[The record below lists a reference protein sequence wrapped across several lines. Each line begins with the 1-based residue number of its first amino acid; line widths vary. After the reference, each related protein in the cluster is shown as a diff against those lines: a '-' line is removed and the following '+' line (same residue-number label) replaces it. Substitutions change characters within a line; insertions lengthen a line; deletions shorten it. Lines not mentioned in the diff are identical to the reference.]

1 MCARQGPLS
10 RTCIRESERA
20 RKRRWGGGGQL
31 GGVHE
36 GHGVSHLAQ
45 GLRPI
50 PAMSPPGG
58 LSRPTTGGDPGGVM
72 LGGGAVPP
80 AHFTHTPPP
89 PGAGAA
95 VAKITKWDLG

>member
-10 RTCIRESERA
+10 QTCIRESARA
-20 RKRRWGGGGQL
+20 SEEEEGGQL

-50 PAMSPPGG
+50 PAMSPLGG
-58 LSRPTTGGDPGGVM
+58 LSHPTAGGDPGGVM

-95 VAKITKWDLG
+95 VTKIAKWDLG